1 MKFLMDWF
9 RNIIL
14 LGIIIFVL
22 FLISPDMM
30 RQVFQVYGALLGP
43 IAILMLAIFS
53 LPRKSRK

>member
-1 MKFLMDWF
+1 MDWF